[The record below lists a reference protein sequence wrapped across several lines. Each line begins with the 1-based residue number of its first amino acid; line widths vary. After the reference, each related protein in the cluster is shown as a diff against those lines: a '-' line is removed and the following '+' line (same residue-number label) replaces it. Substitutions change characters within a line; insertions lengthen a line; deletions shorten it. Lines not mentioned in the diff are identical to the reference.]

1 MLKLFLK
8 VCLTAVQVR
17 LIRLNGKPLD
27 DEKYSKKDEHE
38 KKVSQVVVNFCG
50 CIVGNIVNL
59 HVKLK
64 STSLIEPLELFTPPS
79 LRNFR
84 SWDHHHLW
92 LLQHHQNQH
101 CKNHHYRWRDHHYL
115 IIQLLNPIFHLFKL
129 LLNSSY
135 SQFLH
140 LVWHQQYCQPNRSL
154 TEELDVKPTH
164 WFFLKSEM

>member
-1 MLKLFLK
+1 MQVNSKNECNVVLKLFLK

-84 SWDHHHLW
+84 S
-92 LLQHHQNQH
+92 
-101 CKNHHYRWRDHHYL
+101 
-115 IIQLLNPIFHLFKL
+115 
-129 LLNSSY
+129 
-135 SQFLH
+135 
-140 LVWHQQYCQPNRSL
+140 
-154 TEELDVKPTH
+154 
-164 WFFLKSEM
+164 